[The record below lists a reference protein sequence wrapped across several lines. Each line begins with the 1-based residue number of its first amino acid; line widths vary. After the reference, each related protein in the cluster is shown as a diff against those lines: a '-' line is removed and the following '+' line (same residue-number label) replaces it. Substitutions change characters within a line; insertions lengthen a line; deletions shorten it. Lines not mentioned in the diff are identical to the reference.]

1 MSTTE
6 AKPTHNDEI
15 QDLDVLLVGAGF
27 AGLYLLDRLR
37 SMGMAV
43 RVFEAGDAPGGVWY
57 WNCYPGARVD
67 SPGPMYQFS
76 RDDLWRDWKFSELY
90 PSWQE
95 IREYFRYV
103 DKKLDLSRD
112 IRFNRRVNAAE
123 FDPARNR
130 WIVRSSD
137 GSVTRARY
145 FVLCTGLG
153 SKPYIPELPGLND
166 FAGARHHTALW
177 PQQGLDLIGKRVGVI
192 GTGAS
197 GVQVAQEAA
206 AVAAHLTVFQ
216 RTPNLALPMRQKKLD
231 DDTIRRMKEGYPLAY
246 QKRRTS
252 FGGFD
257 YQFLE
262 KAASEVSDEER
273 QATFERIWEIGGLA
287 PWVGSFND
295 LFVNEQSNRAA
306 YDFWRDKTRARIK
319 DPALAEILAPTEP
332 LHPYGTKRP
341 SLEQNFFDI
350 FNQSNV
356 TLVDLRKTP
365 IERITRSGI
374 NTAAGEHDLDILVLA
389 TGFDAVTGGLT
400 SIDIRGTGGQTL
412 KEKWAKGVQAH
423 LGMAA
428 AGFPNLLFVY
438 GPHSPNAFANGP
450 TCAELQGDW
459 IAQMLN
465 HLRQRNWARFDA
477 TVPAEEA
484 WRAQVLE
491 IADATLFP
499 RADSW
504 YFGANIPGKRREML
518 AFAGGLSTYMAKC
531 NESAERGYE
540 GFTIGSSRSA

>member
-295 LFVNEQSNRAA
+295 LFANEQSNRAA

>member
-6 AKPTHNDEI
+6 AKRTDNTETEE
-15 QDLDVLLVGAGF
+15 LDVIIVGAGF

-37 SMGMAV
+37 SMGMFV
-43 RVFEAGDAPGGVWY
+43 QVFEAGDAPGGVWY

-95 IREYFRYV
+95 IREYFHYV

-112 IRFNRRVNAAE
+112 IRFNRRVNEAD

-130 WIVRSSD
+130 WTVYSSD

-153 SKPYIPELPGLND
+153 SKPYIPELPGLSD
-166 FAGARHHTALW
+166 FAGERHHTALW
-177 PQQGLDLIGKRVGVI
+177 PQQGLDLAGKRVGVI

-206 AVAAHLTVFQ
+206 GVAAHLTVFQ
-216 RTPNLALPMRQKKLD
+216 RTPNLALPMRQRKLD
-231 DDTIRRMKEGYPLAY
+231 DDTIRRMKGDYPRAY
-246 QKRRTS
+246 QKRRTT

-257 YQFLE
+257 YEFLE
-262 KAASEVSDEER
+262 KSASEVSEDER
-273 QATFERIWEIGGLA
+273 RATFERVWNIGGFA

-295 LFVNEQSNRAA
+295 LLTNEHSNRAA
-306 YDFWRDKTRARIK
+306 YDFWRDKTRARIN
-319 DPALAEILAPTEP
+319 DPAVAEMLAPTEP
-332 LHPYGTKRP
+332 IHPYGTKRP

-350 FNQSNV
+350 FNLSNV
-356 TLVDLRKTP
+356 SLVDLRKTP
-365 IERITRSGI
+365 IERVTRSGI
-374 NTAAGEHDLDILVLA
+374 KTAAGEHDLDVLVLA

-400 SIDIRGTGGQTL
+400 GIDIRGTQGETL
-412 KEKWAKGVQAH
+412 REKWAKGVRAH

-459 IAQMLN
+459 IVGLLD
-465 HLRQRNWARFDA
+465 HVRQRDWKRFEA
-477 TVPAEEA
+477 TAPGEEE
-484 WRAQVLE
+484 WRTQVLAL
-491 IADATLFP
+491 ADATLFP
-499 RADSW
+499 QADSW
-504 YFGANIPGKRREML
+504 YLGANIPGKPREML
-518 AFAGGLSTYMAKC
+518 SFAGGLSIYMAKC

-540 GFTIGSSRSA
+540 GFTIG

>member
-1 MSTTE
+1 MNMIETKLTDNAETE
-6 AKPTHNDEI
+6 E
-15 QDLDVLLVGAGF
+15 LDVVIVGAGF
-27 AGLYLLDRLR
+27 AGVYLLDRLR
-37 SMGMAV
+37 SMGMSV
-43 RVFEAGDAPGGVWY
+43 RVFEAGGGPGGVWY

-90 PSWQE
+90 PSWKE

-103 DKKLDLSRD
+103 DQKLDLGRD
-112 IRFNRRVNAAE
+112 IRFNRRVNEAE

-130 WIVRSSD
+130 WTVRSSD
-137 GSVTRARY
+137 GSVARTRY
-145 FVLCTGLG
+145 FVVCTGLG
-153 SKPYIPELPGLND
+153 SKPYIPELPGLSD
-166 FAGARHHTALW
+166 FAGERHHTALW
-177 PQQGLDLIGKRVGVI
+177 PQQGLDLAGKRVGVV

-206 AVAAHLTVFQ
+206 AVAAQLTVFQ

-231 DDTIRRMKEGYPLAY
+231 DDIICRMKKSYPLAY

-262 KAASEVSDEER
+262 KAASEVSAEER
-273 QATFERIWEIGGLA
+273 RATFERIWEIGGLA

-295 LFVNEQSNRAA
+295 LLVNEQSNRAA

-319 DPALAEILAPTEP
+319 DPVLAEILAPMEP
-332 LHPYGTKRP
+332 IHPYGTKRP

-356 TLVDLRKTP
+356 SLVDLRKTP
-365 IERITRSGI
+365 IERVTRSGI
-374 NTAAGEHDLDILVLA
+374 KTAAGEHDLDILVLA
-389 TGFDAVTGGLT
+389 TGFDAITGGLT
-400 SIDIRGTGGQTL
+400 SIDIRGTQGETL
-412 KEKWAKGVQAH
+412 REKWAKGVRAH

-428 AGFPNLLFVY
+428 ANFPNLLFVY

-459 IAQMLN
+459 IVQLLD
-465 HLRQRNWARFDA
+465 HVRQRGWTRFEA
-477 TVPAEEA
+477 TAAAEED
-484 WRAQVLE
+484 WRAQVHAL
-491 IADATLFP
+491 ADATLFP
-499 RADSW
+499 QADSW
-504 YFGANIPGKRREML
+504 YLGANIPGKRREML
-518 AFAGGLSTYMAKC
+518 SFAGGLSTYMAKC
-531 NESAERGYE
+531 NESAKRGYE
-540 GFTIGSSRSA
+540 GFAIG

>member
-6 AKPTHNDEI
+6 AKRMGNAETEE
-15 QDLDVLLVGAGF
+15 LDVIIVGAGF

-37 SMGMAV
+37 SMGMSV
-43 RVFEAGDAPGGVWY
+43 QLFEAGSGPGGVWY

-76 RDDLWRDWKFSELY
+76 RDDLWRDWEFSELY

-95 IREYFRYV
+95 IREYFHYV
-103 DKKLDLSRD
+103 DKKLGLSRD
-112 IRFNRRVNAAE
+112 IRFNRRVNEAE

-130 WIVRSSD
+130 WTVRSSD
-137 GSVTRARY
+137 GSVTKARY

-153 SKPYIPELPGLND
+153 SKPYIPELPGLSD
-166 FAGARHHTALW
+166 FAGERHHTALW
-177 PQQGLDLIGKRVGVI
+177 PQQGLDLAGKRVGVV

-231 DDTIRRMKEGYPLAY
+231 DDTIRRMKEGYALAY

-273 QATFERIWEIGGLA
+273 QATFERVWEIGGLA

-295 LFVNEQSNRAA
+295 LLANEQSNRAA

-319 DPALAEILAPTEP
+319 DPVLAEILAPAEP
-332 LHPYGTKRP
+332 IHPYGTKRP

-356 TLVDLRKTP
+356 SLVDLRKTP
-365 IERITRSGI
+365 IERIARNRI
-374 NTAAGEHDLDILVLA
+374 KTATGEHDLDILVLA

-400 SIDIRGTGGQTL
+400 SIDIQGMGGQTL
-412 KEKWAKGVQAH
+412 KEKWAKGVRAH
-423 LGMAA
+423 LGMATA
-428 AGFPNLLFVY
+428 DFPNLLFVY

-459 IAQMLN
+459 IVQLLD
-465 HLRQRNWARFDA
+465 HVRQRDWTRFEA
-477 TVPAEEA
+477 TAAAEEE
-484 WRAQVLE
+484 WRAQVHAL
-491 IADATLFP
+491 ADATLFP
-499 RADSW
+499 QADSW
-504 YFGANIPGKRREML
+504 YLGANIPGKPREML
-518 AFAGGLSTYMAKC
+518 AFAGGLSTYIAKC

-540 GFTIGSSRSA
+540 GFAIG

>member
-1 MSTTE
+1 MSTIEARRMDNVETE
-6 AKPTHNDEI
+6 E
-15 QDLDVLLVGAGF
+15 LDVVIVGAGF

-37 SMGMAV
+37 GMGMSV
-43 RVFEAGDAPGGVWY
+43 QVFEAGNGPGGVWY

-90 PSWQE
+90 PSWQQ
-95 IREYFRYV
+95 IREYFHYV
-103 DKKLDLSRD
+103 DKKLGLSRD
-112 IRFNRRVNAAE
+112 IRFNTRVNEAE

-130 WIVRSSD
+130 WTVRSSD

-153 SKPYIPELPGLND
+153 SKPYVPELQGLSD
-166 FAGARHHTALW
+166 FAGERHHTALW
-177 PQQGLDLIGKRVGVI
+177 PQQGLDLAGKRVGVI

-295 LFVNEQSNRAA
+295 LLTNEQSNRAA

-332 LHPYGTKRP
+332 IHPYGTKRP

-356 TLVDLRKTP
+356 SLVDLRKTP
-365 IERITRSGI
+365 IESVTRSGI
-374 NTAAGEHDLDILVLA
+374 KTAAGEHDLDILVLA

-400 SIDIRGTGGQTL
+400 SIDIRGTQGETL
-412 KEKWAKGVQAH
+412 REKWAKGVRAH

-438 GPHSPNAFANGP
+438 GPQSPNAFANGP

-459 IAQMLN
+459 IARLLD
-465 HLRQRNWARFDA
+465 HVRRRDWTRFEA
-477 TVPAEEA
+477 TAPAEEA
-484 WRAQVLE
+484 WRAQVIE
-491 IADATLFP
+491 MASGTLFP

-504 YFGANIPGKRREML
+504 YVGANIPGKPREML
-518 AFAGGLSTYMAKC
+518 SFAGGLSTYMAKC

-540 GFTIGSSRSA
+540 GFAIG